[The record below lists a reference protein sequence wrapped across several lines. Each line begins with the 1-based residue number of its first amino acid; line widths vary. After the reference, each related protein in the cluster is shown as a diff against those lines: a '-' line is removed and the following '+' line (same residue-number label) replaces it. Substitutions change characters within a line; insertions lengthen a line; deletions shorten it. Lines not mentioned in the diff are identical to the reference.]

1 MEGTHN
7 STYSPSP
14 STPTSLT
21 TSPPSPLPPTL
32 QLADVSRALSVGEPL
47 PSTRGAQPACYC
59 APEMAVRVLSAKA
72 AKDGNNSPS
81 KKKTP
86 GSHGGGGGG
95 GGEEEEDGNE
105 AVPAHVSLDTWN
117 VGLTLYELFSGGAP
131 LFHVGGPNDQE
142 ASAKPSTASAAAAAQ
157 HISTE
162 HRAVPSY
169 TLSLSHTLPSSPSLS
184 HPPLPSPPSRP

>member
-1 MEGTHN
+1 M
-7 STYSPSP
+7 
-14 STPTSLT
+14 
-21 TSPPSPLPPTL
+21 
-32 QLADVSRALSVGEPL
+32 GEPL

-72 AKDGNNSPS
+72 AKDGSNSPS

-86 GSHGGGGGG
+86 GSPGGGGGG
-95 GGEEEEDGNE
+95 GGEEEDGE
-105 AVPAHVSLDTWN
+105 AVPAHVSLDTWG

-142 ASAKPSTASAAAAAQ
+142 ASAKPSTASAAAAYSS
-157 HISTE
+157 ISTE

-169 TLSLSHTLPSSPSLS
+169 TTLTLS
-184 HPPLPSPPSRP
+184 HPAFLTLTLSPSPPLPPPRP